1 MNFTVTILGSGAA
14 LPTLNRMPSSQ
25 YINCNNRHFLIDC
38 AEGTQ
43 VQLRKYKV
51 HFQKISH
58 IFISHLHGD
67 HYFGLVGLLSSMSL
81 LGREKEMHLFG
92 PPELEEII
100 TTQLQY
106 GGSRLSFNINFH
118 SLRFDVKEKI
128 HEDDVLE
135 VFSFPLKH
143 KVPTCGFLINEKPKL
158 LKIDAEKL
166 KDKNIEVEYYKVFQN
181 GQDVKLE
188 NGRTYRYL
196 DYTFPPH
203 PPMSY
208 AYCSDT
214 KKDLN
219 VPEFIKDCT
228 VLYHEATFLKKDK
241 AIANSTMHSTTIDAA
256 NIASLANVKSL
267 YVGHLSS
274 RYRSDEQH
282 LSELKEIFKNSSVAY
297 DGLIIDLSKQ

>member
-1 MNFTVTILGSGAA
+1 MNFTITILGSGAA

-166 KDKNIEVEYYKVFQN
+166 KDKNIEVEHYKVLQN

-188 NGRTYRYL
+188 NGTTYRYQ
-196 DYTFPPH
+196 DFTFPPH

-214 KKDLN
+214 AYN
-219 VPEFIKDCT
+219 ESIVPFIKGVDL
-228 VLYHEATFLKKDK
+228 LYHEATFTEKEKERAK
-241 AIANSTMHSTTIDAA
+241 STKHSTASDAA
-256 NIASLANVKSL
+256 KIALLANTKKL
-267 YVGHLSS
+267 LLGHLSA
-274 RYRSDEQH
+274 RFKNNELH
-282 LSELKEIFKNSSVAY
+282 LKEAEAIFKNVEVVE
-297 DGLIIDLSKQ
+297 DGNEYHII